1 MFAGFAAPVS
11 LQLTQQGADFRCQ
24 WAGFDWYKMYKI
36 FMDLE
41 GFPLLV
47 VVESSCTLETEPKGA
62 ARSCELSGA
71 VLLQL

>member
-1 MFAGFAAPVS
+1 M
-11 LQLTQQGADFRCQ
+11 
-24 WAGFDWYKMYKI
+24 YKM